1 MAAAN
6 GFLPSTAPSGK
17 ASENN
22 LPTSSSSLLRGAT
35 MLPLS
40 PAYFAFAATAILAYW
55 LCFRWNTGRL
65 ALLLAANFYFL
76 ARFAWFY
83 PLILLAAATV
93 DFWIGLGLQR
103 LPRSEVGPRKR
114 LVLLSLLVNLGLL
127 AATKLLPLGFDQLYK
142 WVLPLSLSFYCFQ
155 SLTYTIDLYR
165 GTKEGTRS
173 YLTHLSAATLFTVI
187 VAGPINRVSELIR
200 QLQQPFSLSRTEGGR
215 ALLLIAT
222 GLMKKLLVADFLSE
236 NVVNRVFDTPTLYSG
251 AEVLFGVYGYALQI
265 YFDFSGYTDIAM
277 GVSQLLGLTVPDNFN
292 RPYWST
298 SIADFWR
305 RWHITFS
312 NWLRDYLYFS
322 LPQSRKG
329 WKGWDYVNPVIVM
342 LLGGLWHGIGWT
354 FVAWGL
360 LHGVGLSV
368 HRLWTTLR
376 GKRKPTEWG
385 KGVAIFVTLQF
396 VCLTWVFFRAP
407 DIATAWAVLGRIG
420 SGTWTVDNI
429 SLTMVAWFAAAIALQ
444 FIPVKW
450 FGRAVE
456 LFGRTP
462 FVVQG
467 AAVAA
472 VVLLIEF
479 VSGRGSTSFVY
490 SNF

>member
-1 MAAAN
+1 
-6 GFLPSTAPSGK
+6 
-17 ASENN
+17 
-22 LPTSSSSLLRGAT
+22 

-40 PAYFAFAATAILAYW
+40 PAYFAFAAVAILLYW
-55 LCFRWNTGRL
+55 CCDRWTTARL
-65 ALLLAANFYFL
+65 AVLLAANFLFL

-83 PLILLAAATV
+83 PILLLAAATV
-93 DFWIGLGLQR
+93 DFLVGLGLQNH
-103 LPRSEVGPRKR
+103 PRTEAGRRKA
-114 LVLLSLLVNLGLL
+114 LVSISVAMNLGLL
-127 AATKLLPLGFDQLYK
+127 AATKCLPLALDQLYR

-173 YLTHLSAATLFTVI
+173 YLEHLTAATLFTVI
-187 VAGPINRVSELIR
+187 VAGPINRVSDLIR
-200 QLQQPFSLSRTEGGR
+200 QMRQPFSLSKTDGGR
-215 ALLLIAT
+215 AFLLIAS

-277 GVSQLLGLTVPDNFN
+277 GVSQLLGISVPDNFN
-292 RPYWST
+292 RPYWSE

-322 LPQSRKG
+322 LPSTRKRK
-329 WKGWDYVNPVIVM
+329 WANYVYPLIVM

-354 FVAWGL
+354 FVVWGL
-360 LHGVGLSV
+360 LHGAGLST
-368 HRLWTTLR
+368 HRIFVTWR
-376 GKRKPTEWG
+376 GKRKPTAWG
-385 KGVAIFVTLQF
+385 PWLSIFVTFQF

-420 SGTWTVDNI
+420 SGTWGTENI
-429 SLTMVAWFAAAIALQ
+429 SLTMVGWFLVAILLQ

-462 FVVQG
+462 AVVQG
-467 AAVAA
+467 AALAGVILA
-472 VVLLIEF
+472 IEMM
-479 VSGRGSTSFVY
+479 SGRGSTSFVY

>member
-1 MAAAN
+1 
-6 GFLPSTAPSGK
+6 
-17 ASENN
+17 
-22 LPTSSSSLLRGAT
+22 
-35 MLPLS
+35 MLPLR
-40 PAYFAFAATAILAYW
+40 PEFFAFAAAAITLYWICCRWTTA
-55 LCFRWNTGRL
+55 RL
-65 ALLLAANFYFL
+65 GVLLAANFFFL
-76 ARFAWFY
+76 AKFAWFY
-83 PLILLAAATV
+83 PVLLLAAATV
-93 DFWIGLGLQR
+93 DFRVGLALQDTA
-103 LPRSEVGPRKR
+103 RSQVRRRKLLVG
-114 LVLLSLLVNLGLL
+114 VSLAVNLGLL
-127 AATKLLPLGFDQLYK
+127 IATKLLPLGLDQLYR

-173 YLTHLSAATLFTVI
+173 YLAHLSAATLFTVI

-200 QLQQPFSLSRTEGGR
+200 QLGQPFSLTRTQGGR
-215 ALLLIAT
+215 ALLLIAC
-222 GLMKKLLVADFLSE
+222 GLLKKLLVADFLSE

-312 NWLRDYLYFS
+312 NWLRDYVYFS
-322 LPQSRKG
+322 LPQSRRG
-329 WKGWDYVNPVIVM
+329 WKGWDYLNPVIVM

-360 LHGVGLSV
+360 LHGLGLSL

-376 GKRKPTEWG
+376 GRRKPTPWG
-385 KGVAIFVTLQF
+385 EAVARFVTLQF

-407 DIATAWAVLGRIG
+407 DIATAWAVLGRIA
-420 SGTWTVDNI
+420 SGTWTVSN
-429 SLTMVAWFAAAIALQ
+429 LTPTMAGWFGAAIALQ
-444 FIPVKW
+444 FIPSKW

-462 FVVQG
+462 WVVQG
-467 AAVAA
+467 AALAG
-472 VVLLIEF
+472 VVLAIEM
-479 VSGRGSTSFVY
+479 VAGRGSTSFVY

>member
-1 MAAAN
+1 
-6 GFLPSTAPSGK
+6 
-17 ASENN
+17 
-22 LPTSSSSLLRGAT
+22 

-40 PAYFAFAATAILAYW
+40 PAFFAFAASAIVLYW
-55 LCFRWNTGRL
+55 ACYRWTNARL
-65 ALLLAANFYFL
+65 LVLLAANFFFL

-83 PLILLAAATV
+83 PLLLLAAATI
-93 DFWIGLGLQR
+93 DFLVGLGLQNR
-103 LPRSEVGPRKR
+103 PRSQVGPRKL
-114 LVLLSLLVNLGLL
+114 LVSVSLLVNLGLL
-127 AATKLLPLGFDQLYK
+127 TATKCLPLAFDQLYR

-173 YLTHLSAATLFTVI
+173 YLTHLTSATLFSVI
-187 VAGPINRVSELIR
+187 VAGPINRISDLVR
-200 QLQQPFSLSRTEGGR
+200 QLRQPFSLTKTEGGR
-215 ALLLIAT
+215 ALLLIAS
-222 GLMKKLLVADFLSE
+222 GLVKKLLVADFLSE

-292 RPYWST
+292 RPYWSQN
-298 SIADFWR
+298 IAEFWR

-329 WKGWDYVNPVIVM
+329 WKGWDYVNPLIVM

-354 FVAWGL
+354 FIAWGL
-360 LHGVGLSV
+360 LHGVGLSA
-368 HRLWTTLR
+368 HRGFMTLR
-376 GKRKPTEWG
+376 GKRKATAWG
-385 KGVAIFVTLQF
+385 RGIAIFVTLQF

-407 DIATAWAVLGRIG
+407 DIATAWSVLGRIG
-420 SGTWTVDNI
+420 SGTWGTDNI

-444 FIPVKW
+444 FIPAKW
-450 FGRAVE
+450 FGQAVE
-456 LFGRTP
+456 MFGRTP
-462 FVVQG
+462 WLVQG
-467 AAVAA
+467 AAIAG
-472 VVLLIEF
+472 VVLAIEKMA
-479 VSGRGSTSFVY
+479 GQGGSSFVY